1 MLAFRAARRLPRFLS
16 APHWRRTLSLSAQAR
31 HERLREVL
39 PPLESFARR
48 HIGPSQEDTQEM
60 LKVCGVEVSEW
71 WKEQRKLK
79 MLHEYIIK
87 LSIDL

>member
-1 MLAFRAARRLPRFLS
+1 MS